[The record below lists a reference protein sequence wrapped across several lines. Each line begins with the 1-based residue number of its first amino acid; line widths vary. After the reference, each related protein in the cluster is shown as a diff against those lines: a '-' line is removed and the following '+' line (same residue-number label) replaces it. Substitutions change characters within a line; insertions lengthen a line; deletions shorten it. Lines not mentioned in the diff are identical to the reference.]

1 MDYGHIGSDFTA
13 MIGFLGLENSAATA
27 GDANILIVPVP
38 LEYSTSYGKGT
49 AKGPEAII
57 NASFYLECYDEELDD
72 EVWKAGIFT
81 TKAINITSDPLSSLN
96 NIKKVISS
104 YVNDDKFII
113 ILGGEHSLT
122 SAVHEAFYQKYQNIS
137 VLQLDAHSDFR
148 NEYEGSKYSHA
159 CVMRRIWEKNKNIVE
174 VGIRSQCKEEKEFI
188 SDNRIPVFYA
198 HELYGKPFPFKI
210 LNALT
215 DDVFITIDADF
226 FDPAIMPSV
235 GTPEPGGFFWYET
248 LQFLK
253 TVINRK
259 NVVGIDIV
267 EFSPIKDL
275 IHPDFLLAKFIYKLI
290 GYKINR

>member
-1 MDYGHIGSDFTA
+1 MDHGSISSGFTA
-13 MIGFLGLENSAATA
+13 MIGFLGLENSATKVEE
-27 GDANILIVPVP
+27 ANILIIPVP

-49 AKGPEAII
+49 ATGPEAII

-81 TKAINITSDPLSSLN
+81 TEAINITSDPANSLDI
-96 NIKKVISS
+96 IKNVISS
-104 YVNDDKFII
+104 YINDDRFIV

-122 SAVHEAFYQKYQNIS
+122 AAVHEAFYKKYQNIS
-137 VLQLDAHSDFR
+137 VLQLDAHSDLR

-174 VGIRSQCKEEKEFI
+174 IGIRSQCKEEKEFI
-188 SDNRIPVFYA
+188 SKNRIPVFYA
-198 HELYGKPFPFKI
+198 HELYGKPFPLKI
-210 LNALT
+210 LDDLN
-215 DDVFITIDADF
+215 DDVYITIDADF